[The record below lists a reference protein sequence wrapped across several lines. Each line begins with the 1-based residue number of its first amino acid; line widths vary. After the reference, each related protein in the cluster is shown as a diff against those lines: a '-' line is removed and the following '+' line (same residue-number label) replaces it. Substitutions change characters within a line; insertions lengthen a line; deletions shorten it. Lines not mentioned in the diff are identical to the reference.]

1 MDLNCSHKNI
11 LIVDDTPENLTVLR
25 QILNEQGYRVRP
37 ALSGVIAL
45 KTIKAD
51 RPDLIL
57 LDIVMPEMDG
67 YEVCAILKA
76 DKTTRDIPVIFI
88 SALKEIED
96 KVRAFSEGG
105 VDYIS
110 KPFQAEEVLARVN
123 THLTLYS
130 LVNRLEEKNI
140 KLQKTLDEV
149 NQLRG
154 LLPICASCKKIRDD
168 KGYWNRLEAY
178 FEVHSDAS
186 FSHGICPECT
196 EKLYGHEDWY
206 IEMKKKKKA
215 PPSPV
220 RGDGGTQG

>member
-37 ALSGVIAL
+37 ALSGGIAL

-168 KGYWNRLEAY
+168 KGYWNILETYIEKYSA
-178 FEVHSDAS
+178 AS
-186 FSHGICPECT
+186 FSHGMCPDCAK
-196 EKLYGHEDWY
+196 KLYGKHDWF
-206 IEMKKKKKA
+206 INMEKKK
-215 PPSPV
+215 
-220 RGDGGTQG
+220 

>member
-1 MDLNCSHKNI
+1 MVSSNKSI
-11 LIVDDTPENLTVLR
+11 LIVDDTPDNLTVLR

-37 ALSGVIAL
+37 TLSGAIAL

-51 RPDLIL
+51 LPDLIL
-57 LDIVMPEMDG
+57 LDIVMPDMDG

-96 KVRAFSEGG
+96 KTRAFSKGA

-110 KPFQAEEVLARVN
+110 KPFHAEEILARVN
-123 THLTLYS
+123 THLTLSS
-130 LVNRLEEKNI
+130 LVNRLEKKNI

-168 KGYWNRLEAY
+168 KGYWNILETYIEKYSA
-178 FEVHSDAS
+178 AS
-186 FSHGICPECT
+186 FSHGICPDCAK
-196 EKLYGHEDWY
+196 KLYGEQDWF
-206 IEMKKKKKA
+206 INMEKKK
-215 PPSPV
+215 
-220 RGDGGTQG
+220 